1 MNRPASL
8 SASLRLAFA
17 LSALLAAS
25 GCSTYQAIFGSS
37 EPKPV
42 RREQPLEVPP
52 DLTSPAF
59 DERYAMPDPR
69 NSTSLSQFNRDRAV
83 APQAS
88 AAATGVN
95 VLPVPVNA
103 RLERAGDQRWVVA
116 RAEPSQAWLVV
127 REFFLESGFAIAREV
142 PQAGILETDWRET
155 RATVERGG
163 FRGLIG
169 RALPGNFSS
178 GERDRYRVRLERGAE
193 AGTTEI
199 FVTHRGLQ
207 EVFVSDTQDQTRWV
221 PRGSGSDRDLEA
233 EMLGRILAKLAE
245 PTKPAPVMTASAGAK
260 SPAAAAPAP
269 ASAPNAS
276 LDADGRALLVK
287 EGFDRGW
294 RRVGLALDRAG
305 FTVEDRDRTA
315 ATYFVRYI
323 DPDAPAVAGGP
334 GMLDKLAFWR
344 PTPKASQPQFRIR
357 VEESPPGTTRVTVQN
372 AKGEPDN
379 SSTAKRILSLL
390 LEQLR

>member
-1 MNRPASL
+1 MNRPEAMP
-8 SASLRLAFA
+8 APLRLTVA
-17 LSALLAAS
+17 LSLLLSAS

-37 EPKPV
+37 DPQPV

-52 DLTSPAF
+52 DLTAPVF

-69 NSTSLSQFNRDRAV
+69 ASTSLSQFNRDRAV

-88 AAATGVN
+88 AMSAGAS
-95 VLPVPVNA
+95 VLPMPMNA

-116 RAEPSQAWLVV
+116 RAEPGQVWIVV
-127 REFFLESGFAIAREV
+127 REFWLENGFAIAREV

-155 RATVERGG
+155 RPNVERGG
-163 FRGLIG
+163 VRGLIG

-193 AGTTEI
+193 PGTTEV
-199 FVTHRGLQ
+199 FLTHRGLE
-207 EVFVSDTQDQTRWV
+207 EVFVSTTQDQTRWV

-245 PTKPAPVMTASAGAK
+245 PTKPAKVIAAATSATA
-260 SPAAAAPAP
+260 PAAPASV
-269 ASAPNAS
+269 AAPNAS

-323 DPDAPAVAGGP
+323 DPDAPAAAGGP

-357 VEESPPGTTRVTVQN
+357 VEESPPGTTRVSVQN

>member
-1 MNRPASL
+1 MPAP
-8 SASLRLAFA
+8 LRFTLA
-17 LSALLAAS
+17 LSLLLAAS

-37 EPKPV
+37 DPKPV

-69 NSTSLSQFNRDRAV
+69 ASTSLSQFNRDRAV

-88 AAATGVN
+88 AVSAGAS
-95 VLPVPVNA
+95 VLPVPMNA

-116 RAEPSQAWLVV
+116 RAEPGQVWVVV
-127 REFFLESGFAIAREV
+127 REFWLENGFAIAREV

-155 RATVERGG
+155 RPNVERGG
-163 FRGLIG
+163 VRGLIG

-178 GERDRYRVRLERGAE
+178 SERDRYRVRLERGAE
-193 AGTTEI
+193 PGTTEV
-199 FVTHRGLQ
+199 FVTHRGLE
-207 EVFVSDTQDQTRWV
+207 EVFVSTTQDQTRWV

-245 PTKPAPVMTASAGAK
+245 PTKPAPAM
-260 SPAAAAPAP
+260 AAVPGTKAP
-269 ASAPNAS
+269 ASSAPAAAPNAS
-276 LDADGRALLVK
+276 LDADGGSLLVK

-323 DPDAPAVAGGP
+323 DPDAPTVAGGP

-357 VEESPPGTTRVTVQN
+357 VEESPPGTTRVSVQN

>member
-1 MNRPASL
+1 MNRLHSL
-8 SASLRLAFA
+8 SALPRLA
-17 LSALLAAS
+17 LVLVPLLLVS
-25 GCSTYQAIFGSS
+25 GCGTFKTLFGSS
-37 EPKPV
+37 EPQPV

-69 NSTSLSQFNRDRAV
+69 ASTSLSQFNRDRAV

-88 AAATGVN
+88 AMPAGVN

-103 RLERAGDQRWVVA
+103 RLERAGDQRWIVA
-116 RAEPSQAWLVV
+116 RAEPSQAWVVV

-142 PQAGILETDWRET
+142 PQAGILETDWRDT

-163 FRGLIG
+163 LRGLVG
-169 RALPGNFSS
+169 RVLPGNFSAS
-178 GERDRYRVRLERGAE
+178 ERDRYRVRLERGAE
-193 AGTTEI
+193 PGTTEI
-199 FVTHRGLQ
+199 YVTHRGLQ
-207 EVFVSDTQDQTRWV
+207 EVFVSESQDQTRWV
-221 PRGSGSDRDLEA
+221 PRGSGSDPDLEA

-245 PTKPAPVMTASAGAK
+245 PTKPAPVVTASAGAK
-260 SPAAAAPAP
+260 AP
-269 ASAPNAS
+269 ASPAPVAAPNAA
-276 LDADGRALLVK
+276 LDSDGRALLVK

-323 DPDAPAVAGGP
+323 DPDAPAAAGGP

-344 PTPKASQPQFRIR
+344 PTPKASQPQFRVR

-379 SSTAKRILSLL
+379 SSTAKRILNLL